1 MTFKKIF
8 TLALFIA
15 FVGLCGFELTSQIK
29 EGAERDLASV
39 RYVRGI
45 ESASDAPANAQGIPS
60 ESSPEKSQEFNL
72 DDILKETDLD
82 G

>member
-1 MTFKKIF
+1 MTFKKVF
-8 TLALFIA
+8 SLAIFIA
-15 FVGLCGFELTSQIK
+15 FVGLCGFELTNQIR
-29 EGAERDLASV
+29 ESAERDLASV

-45 ESASDAPANAQGIPS
+45 ASETDAPAQGQAPS
-60 ESSPEKSQEFNL
+60 GATPKKNQDFNL